1 MQLDAPFRHGCA
13 EKNGIQT
20 TTGMGMENK
29 MELQKILEDFAREV
43 LMTTCMTDETG
54 ADPECCFDR
63 YPLCAA
69 IRKNRTATT
78 FVCSQTNTAML
89 AVVRKTRKPEI
100 DLCEAGMIRIV
111 VPVLQ
116 DGKLK
121 GQVFACGLAAEDEEL
136 DSFLLAKQLDLPE
149 QEVLELAKSTPFSS
163 IEKLKEPVDR
173 LFRILNP

>member
-1 MQLDAPFRHGCA
+1 
-13 EKNGIQT
+13 
-20 TTGMGMENK
+20 
-29 MELQKILEDFAREV
+29 
-43 LMTTCMTDETG
+43 
-54 ADPECCFDR
+54 
-63 YPLCAA
+63 
-69 IRKNRTATT
+69 
-78 FVCSQTNTAML
+78 
-89 AVVRKTRKPEI
+89 
-100 DLCEAGMIRIV
+100 MIRIV